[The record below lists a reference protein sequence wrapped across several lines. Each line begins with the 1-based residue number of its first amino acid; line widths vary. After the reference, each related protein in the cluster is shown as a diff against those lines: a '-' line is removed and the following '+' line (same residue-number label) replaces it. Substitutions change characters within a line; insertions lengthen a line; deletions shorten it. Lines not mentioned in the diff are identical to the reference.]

1 MAPGLTGKGDRIYQ
15 AGHNLIKAH
24 AKAYH
29 IYHNEFKRAQKGKWI
44 YINAFLVPSGNVY
57 QSEFYWHVLNI

>member
-1 MAPGLTGKGDRIYQ
+1 MAPGLEGKGDRIYQ

-29 IYHNEFKRAQKGKWI
+29 IYQKEFKEYQKG
-44 YINAFLVPSGNVY
+44 
-57 QSEFYWHVLNI
+57 Q